1 MLDFTPLMRR
11 WAGWRAGR
19 LDRQDAA
26 VVQERQLLSLVRRA
40 RATKFGF
47 DHDFDSARSVDAF
60 QAHVP
65 LRRYGD
71 FWDAYWREPFP
82 NLENVTWPGTMP
94 SFAVTSGTTTGRTK
108 YIPCSKEM
116 IAANSLAGAEMMG
129 FHVRNRPSSRVLG
142 GKSFM
147 LGGSTDLIEEA
158 PGIFSGDLSGIMAA
172 NLPAWF
178 RGRAFPPREL
188 ALLSDWEEKVARL
201 AGAVAGEDIRLIGGT
216 PSWLLIFVEALAEL
230 RGVAP
235 NLATLFPNLEVLV
248 HGGVDF
254 SPYRRRFADLLA
266 GSHAELREVYAA
278 SEGFI
283 ASADRGDGEGL
294 RLNLSH
300 GLFYEFV
307 PVAELGTANPTR
319 HWIADAEPGVNYA
332 LVLSSCAGLWGYV
345 LGDTVELIAGDAP
358 RVKVTGRTSYML
370 SAFGEH
376 LIASEVE
383 AAVSAAAGE
392 IGASVND
399 WSVGPVFPAQ
409 TGALGG
415 HLYIVEF
422 AEVGI
427 SAGQLIAFTARLDRD
442 LCTTNEDYAAHRAE
456 GFGMKPPE
464 IQSVP
469 PGTFAAWMK
478 SRGQLGGQHKV
489 PRIIMDQDLF
499 TNLRGFVG
507 GLINPLPPGEGGAR

>member
-11 WAGWRAGR
+11 WAGWRGAR

-26 VVQERQLLSLVRRA
+26 AVQERQLLSLVGRA
-40 RATKFGF
+40 RATAFGR
-47 DHDFDSARSVDAF
+47 DHDFDNARSVAEF
-60 QAHVP
+60 QARVP
-65 LRRYGD
+65 LRRYED
-71 FWDAYWREPFP
+71 FWDTYWREPFP
-82 NLENVTWPGTMP
+82 RLDNVSWPGTIP
-94 SFAVTSGTTTGRTK
+94 YFAVTSGTTTGRTK
-108 YIPCSKEM
+108 YLPCSKEM
-116 IAANSLAGAEMMG
+116 IAANALAGADMMG
-129 FHVRNRPSSRVLG
+129 FHVRNRPASRVLG

-147 LGGSTDLIEEA
+147 LGGSTDLTEEA
-158 PGIFSGDLSGIMAA
+158 PGVFSGDLSGIMAA
-172 NLPAWF
+172 NVPRWF
-178 RGRAFPPREL
+178 RNRTFPPREL

-201 AGAVAGEDIRLIGGT
+201 AEACAGEDIRLIGGT
-216 PSWLLIFVEALAEL
+216 PSWLLVFFDALAEL
-230 RGVAP
+230 RGVEAD
-235 NLATLFPNLEVLV
+235 LATLFPNLEVLV

-266 GSHAELREVYAA
+266 GGHAELREVYPA

-283 ASADRGDGEGL
+283 ASADRGEGEGM

-307 PVAELGTANPTR
+307 PVDELDTANPTR

-332 LVLSSCAGLWGYV
+332 LVLSTCAGLWGYV
-345 LGDTVELIAGDAP
+345 LGDTVELVDRGPP
-358 RVKVTGRTSYML
+358 RAKVTGRTSYML

-376 LIASEVE
+376 LIAAELE

-392 IGASVND
+392 IGASVSD
-399 WSVGPVFPAQ
+399 WSVGPVFPEQ
-409 TGALGG
+409 TGVVGG

-422 AEVGI
+422 AETGV
-427 SAGQLIAFTARLDRD
+427 SEAQVAAFAARLDRD

-464 IQSVP
+464 VHPVP

-489 PRIIMDQDLF
+489 PRIVLDQDLF
-499 TNLRGFVG
+499 ANLRAFAER
-507 GLINPLPPGEGGAR
+507 LSQSSS

>member
-1 MLDFTPLMRR
+1 MDFTPLMRR
-11 WAGWRAGR
+11 WANWRGAK

-26 VVQERQLLSLVRRA
+26 KVQERHLLSLVGRA
-40 RATKFGF
+40 RATQFGR
-47 DHDFDSARSVDAF
+47 DHDFNGARSVAEF
-60 QAHVP
+60 QARVP
-65 LRRYGD
+65 LRRYED
-71 FWDAYWREPFP
+71 FWDAYWRDPFP
-82 NLENVTWPGTMP
+82 VLKDISWPGTMP
-94 SFAVTSGTTTGRTK
+94 YFAVTSGTTTGRTK

-116 IAANSLAGAEMMG
+116 IAANSLASADMLGA
-129 FHVRNRPSSRVLG
+129 HARNRPNSRVLG

-158 PGIFSGDLSGIMAA
+158 PGIFSGDLSGIMTA
-172 NLPAWF
+172 NVPGWF
-178 RGRAFPPREL
+178 RGRSFPPREL

-201 AGAVAGEDIRLIGGT
+201 AEACTGEDIRLLAGT
-216 PSWLLIFVEALAEL
+216 PSWLLIFIEALAAQ

-254 SPYRRRFADLLA
+254 APYRRRFTDLLE
-266 GSHAELREVYAA
+266 GGHAELREVYPA

-294 RLNLSH
+294 RLNLNH

-307 PVAELGTANPTR
+307 PVEELDFENPTR

-332 LVLSSCAGLWGYV
+332 LVLSSCAGLWAYV
-345 LGDTVELIAGDAP
+345 LGDTVELLAGDTP

-383 AAVSAAAGE
+383 EAVSAAAGE
-392 IGASVND
+392 IGASVSD
-399 WSVGPVFPAQ
+399 WSVGAQFPEAP
-409 TGALGG
+409 GELGG
-415 HLYIVEF
+415 HLYVVEF
-422 AEVGI
+422 AGSGASEAQV
-427 SAGQLIAFTARLDRD
+427 AAFAVRLDRD
-442 LCTTNEDYAAHRAE
+442 LSATNEDYAAHRAE

-464 IQSVP
+464 VLPVP

-489 PRIIMDQDLF
+489 PRIIMDKDLF
-499 TNLRGFVG
+499 ASLRGFV
-507 GLINPLPPGEGGAR
+507 EGYDA